1 MSKHSLTSL
10 VGSLAFSAALLFG
23 SSAFA
28 QTTNSPPVISLPDP
42 PASTIWPGNWLH
54 VHPVAT
60 DADKDRL
67 TYSIVNKP
75 AWATFEPSNGYLD
88 GVPGQAGIGT
98 YSNIV
103 ISVSDGKTSV
113 SLPPIG
119 FRVPASNT
127 PPTISGTP
135 PATATVGVRYTFRP
149 TASDIDGQTLTFYR
163 SNAPTWAAFNTATG
177 ELTGVPT
184 SSNVGTYSGITVGV
198 SDGVSKTALPM
209 FAINVVASSTST
221 SSTTTTSPTTSTTS
235 PTTTTS
241 TTTTTTTSAAATTT
255 SSTTTSTSSTGN
267 VAPTITAVAPPSTIW
282 PGNWL
287 HYHPVASD
295 ANGDRLTFSIV
306 NKPSWASFD
315 SSNGYL
321 DGIPGQAG
329 VGTYS
334 NIQVSVSDGKTTVSL
349 PAFGFRVPAS
359 NTPPT
364 ISGPPPATAKVG
376 VPYYFKPTV
385 SDIDGQTLRFYLTG
399 RPVWATF
406 NINTG
411 ELSGTPTSGD
421 VGTYAN
427 ILIQVGDGMVK
438 TSLPVFS
445 ISVSTS
451 STAATNTAPV
461 ISGIPS
467 TSVVQGTT
475 YTFQPTA
482 SDANGDPLTFSVVN
496 KPAWLTF
503 STSTGR
509 LSGIP
514 SPSDVAQYQSIQITV
529 SDGKSSVSLAPFSLN
544 VIQAGTKSITVSWLP
559 PTTNTDGSTL
569 TNLAGHRIYYGTAS
583 STLDRSASVTG
594 TGITSYVISNLAAGT
609 YYVSVAAVNSS
620 GIEGPRSAVVGRT
633 VN

>member
-23 SSAFA
+23 SSAIA

-60 DADKDRL
+60 DANKDRL
-67 TYSIVNKP
+67 TFSIVNKP
-75 AWATFEPSNGYLD
+75 SWATFDPVNGYLD
-88 GVPGQAGIGT
+88 GVPGSAGIGT

-127 PPTISGTP
+127 PPSISGTP

-149 TASDIDGQTLTFYR
+149 SASDIDGQTLTFYR
-163 SNAPTWAAFNTATG
+163 SNAPSWAAFNTSTG

-184 SSNVGTYSGITVGV
+184 SSNVGTYSGITIGV
-198 SDGVSKTALPM
+198 SDGSARTALPM
-209 FAINVVASSTST
+209 FTINVVASSTST
-221 SSTTTTSPTTSTTS
+221 SSTTTTSPTTTTTTS
-235 PTTTTS
+235 PTTTSTTTS
-241 TTTTTTTSAAATTT
+241 TTSTAATTT
-255 SSTTTSTSSTGN
+255 SSTSTTGN
-267 VAPTITAVAPPSTIW
+267 IAPTITAVPPPSTIW

-287 HYHPVASD
+287 HYHPVAAD
-295 ANGDRLTFSIV
+295 ANRDRLTFSIV
-306 NKPSWASFD
+306 NKPAWASFD
-315 SSNGYL
+315 PYNGYL
-321 DGIPGQAG
+321 DGTPGPAG
-329 VGTYS
+329 IGTYS

-364 ISGPPPATAKVG
+364 ISGTPSGTAKVD
-376 VPYYFKPTV
+376 VPYYFKPSA
-385 SDIDGQTLRFYLTG
+385 SDIDGQTLRYYLTG

-406 NINTG
+406 NVNTG

-421 VGTYAN
+421 VGTYSN
-427 ILIQVGDGMVK
+427 ILIQVGDGSVK

-445 ISVSTS
+445 ISVSSLSTS
-451 STAATNTAPV
+451 STNTAPA
-461 ISGIPS
+461 ISGAPS
-467 TSVVQGTT
+467 LSVVQGTT
-475 YTFQPTA
+475 YSFQPTA

-514 SPSDVAQYQSIQITV
+514 SASDVAQYQSIQITV

-569 TNLAGHRIYYGTAS
+569 TNLAGHRIYYGNTS

-594 TGITSYVISNLAAGT
+594 SGLTSYVISNLAVGT